1 MKQVKASNIPVV
13 PEDCLLI
20 PLFPL
25 GALMPGEQMPLR
37 IFEPR
42 YKQMLDDCVLGNGM
56 FGILPENPDS
66 GRIRGWLSPSSYGC
80 IAEISNLHEI
90 GSNLHLTAIGINR
103 FELLEVLE
111 PALDAQDFGDAFPSV
126 DELIED
132 FIDEIPDG
140 KLYLR
145 GVVRPIPSPTG
156 TIDGERW
163 NRLLVEWSQHI
174 VSVASTFGGI
184 ELEQLDILEQLS
196 STFGNPSPDA
206 LFSAA
211 SSVVQDLDLQMIV
224 LSTDKL
230 DEIADVVETSIRN
243 AQARLR
249 FIGQM
254 IEDSSIF
261 EEE

>member
-1 MKQVKASNIPVV
+1 MKQVKATNVPVV

-163 NRLLVEWSQHI
+163 NRLLVEWS
-174 VSVASTFGGI
+174 
-184 ELEQLDILEQLS
+184 
-196 STFGNPSPDA
+196 
-206 LFSAA
+206 
-211 SSVVQDLDLQMIV
+211 
-224 LSTDKL
+224 
-230 DEIADVVETSIRN
+230 
-243 AQARLR
+243 
-249 FIGQM
+249 
-254 IEDSSIF
+254 
-261 EEE
+261 

>member
-1 MKQVKASNIPVV
+1 MRQVKASNIPVI

-42 YKQMLDDCVLGNGM
+42 YKQMLDDCILGDGM
-56 FGILPENPDS
+56 FGILPENPDG
-66 GRIRGWLSPSSYGC
+66 GRIRGWLAPSSFGC

-90 GSNLHLTAIGINR
+90 GSNLHLMAIGMTR
-103 FELLEVLE
+103 FELLEILE
-111 PALDAQDFGDAFPSV
+111 PALEAQDFGDAFPSV
-126 DELIED
+126 DELIEN

-145 GVVRPIPSPTG
+145 GVIKPIAPPTG
-156 TIDGERW
+156 MIEGERW

-174 VSVASTFGGI
+174 VSVASTLGGI
-184 ELEQLDILEQLS
+184 ELEQIDILEQLS
-196 STFGNPSPDA
+196 STFGNPTSDA

-211 SSVVQDLDLQMIV
+211 ASVVQDLDLQMTV
-224 LSTDKL
+224 LSTDQL
-230 DEIADVVETSIRN
+230 GDIADAIETSIRN

-254 IEDSSIF
+254 IEDTSFF

>member
-1 MKQVKASNIPVV
+1 
-13 PEDCLLI
+13 
-20 PLFPL
+20 
-25 GALMPGEQMPLR
+25 
-37 IFEPR
+37 
-42 YKQMLDDCVLGNGM
+42 
-56 FGILPENPDS
+56 
-66 GRIRGWLSPSSYGC
+66 
-80 IAEISNLHEI
+80 
-90 GSNLHLTAIGINR
+90 AIGINR

-184 ELEQLDILEQLS
+184 ELEELDILEQLS

>member
-1 MKQVKASNIPVV
+1 MRQVKASNIPVI

-42 YKQMLDDCVLGNGM
+42 YKQMLDDCILGDGM
-56 FGILPENPDS
+56 FGILPENPDG
-66 GRIRGWLSPSSYGC
+66 GRIRGWITPSSFGC

-90 GSNLHLTAIGINR
+90 GSNLHLMAIGMTR
-103 FELLEVLE
+103 FELLEILE
-111 PALDAQDFGDAFPSV
+111 PALEAQDFGDAFPSV
-126 DELIED
+126 DELIEG
-132 FIDEIPDG
+132 FIDETPDG

-145 GVVRPIPSPTG
+145 GVIKPIAPPTG
-156 TIDGERW
+156 TIEGERW

-174 VSVASTFGGI
+174 VSVASTLGGI
-184 ELEQLDILEQLS
+184 ELEQIDILEQLS
-196 STFGNPSPDA
+196 STFGNPTPDA

-211 SSVVQDLDLQMIV
+211 ASVVQDLDLQMTV
-224 LSTDKL
+224 LSTDQL
-230 DEIADVVETSIRN
+230 GDIADAIETSIRN

-254 IEDSSIF
+254 IEDTSFF

>member
-1 MKQVKASNIPVV
+1 MKQVKAPNIPVI
-13 PEDCLLI
+13 PEDCILI

-42 YKQMLDDCVLGNGM
+42 YKQMLDDCVLGDGM
-56 FGILPENPDS
+56 FGILPENPDG
-66 GRIRGWLSPSSYGC
+66 GRIRGWLAPSSYGC
-80 IAEISNLHEI
+80 IAEISDLHEI
-90 GSNLHLTAIGINR
+90 GSNLHLTAIGITR
-103 FELLEVLE
+103 FELIEVLE
-111 PALDAQDFGDAFPSV
+111 PALDAQEFGDAFPAV
-126 DELIED
+126 DELIEE
-132 FIDEIPDG
+132 FIDEIPNG

-145 GVVRPIPSPTG
+145 GIVRPIDPPTG
-156 TIDGERW
+156 QIDGERW

-174 VSVASTFGGI
+174 VEVGSTFGGI

-196 STFGNPSPDA
+196 STFGNPTPDS

-211 SSVVQDLDLQMIV
+211 ASVLQDLDLQVAV
-224 LSTDKL
+224 LSTDKV
-230 DEIADVVETSIRN
+230 DVIADSIETSIRN

-254 IEDSSIF
+254 IEETSFF

>member
-1 MKQVKASNIPVV
+1 MRQVKPSSFPIIPD
-13 PEDCLLI
+13 DCLLI

-42 YKQMLDDCVLGNGM
+42 YKQMLDDCILGDGM
-56 FGILPENPDS
+56 FGILPENPDR
-66 GRIRGWLSPSSYGC
+66 GRIRGWLSPSSFGC
-80 IAEISNLHEI
+80 MAEISNLHEI
-90 GSNLHLTAIGINR
+90 GSNLHLVAVGVNR
-103 FELLEVLE
+103 FEVIEVVE
-111 PALDAQDFGDAFPSV
+111 PALEAQDFGDAFPSV

-132 FIDEIPDG
+132 FIDDTPDG

-145 GVVRPIPSPTG
+145 GVVRPIPPPTG
-156 TIDGERW
+156 TIEGERW

-174 VSVASTFGGI
+174 VSVASTLGGI

-196 STFGNPSPDA
+196 STFGNPTPDA

-211 SSVVQDLDLQMIV
+211 SSVVQDLDLQMTV
-224 LSTDKL
+224 LSTSQL
-230 DEIADVVETSIRN
+230 DEIADAIETSIRN

-249 FIGQM
+249 FIDQM
-254 IEDSSIF
+254 IEDTSFF

>member
-1 MKQVKASNIPVV
+1 MRQVKASNIPVI

-42 YKQMLDDCVLGNGM
+42 YKQMLDDCILGDGM
-56 FGILPENPDS
+56 FGILPENPDG
-66 GRIRGWLSPSSYGC
+66 GRIRGWLAPSSFGC

-90 GSNLHLTAIGINR
+90 GSNLHLMAVGMTR
-103 FELLEVLE
+103 FELLEILE
-111 PALDAQDFGDAFPSV
+111 PALEAQDFGDAFPSV

-145 GVVRPIPSPTG
+145 GVIKPIAPPTG
-156 TIDGERW
+156 MIEGERW

-174 VSVASTFGGI
+174 VSVASTLGGI
-184 ELEQLDILEQLS
+184 ELEQIDILEQLS
-196 STFGNPSPDA
+196 STFGNPTSDA

-211 SSVVQDLDLQMIV
+211 ASVVQDLDLQMTV
-224 LSTDKL
+224 LSTDQL
-230 DEIADVVETSIRN
+230 GDIADAIETSIRN

-254 IEDSSIF
+254 IEDTSFF